1 VGYISA
7 QNEKS
12 VQYRVGS
19 LKDLNEKIIPHFD
32 KYPLL
37 TQKKADF
44 ILFKKIISL
53 INNKEHLTLEG
64 LQKILCIK
72 SSLNLGLSDELKNIF
87 PNIKPVERPLIK
99 NHTIIAAP
107 H

>member
-1 VGYISA
+1 MGYISA

-87 PNIKPVERPLIK
+87 PNIKPIERPLIK
-99 NHTIIAAP
+99 NQKIIDP
-107 H
+107 N